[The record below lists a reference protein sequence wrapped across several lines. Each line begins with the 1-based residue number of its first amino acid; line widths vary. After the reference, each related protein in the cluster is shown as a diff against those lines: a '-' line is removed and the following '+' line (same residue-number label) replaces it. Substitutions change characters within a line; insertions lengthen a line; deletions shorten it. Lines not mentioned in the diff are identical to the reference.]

1 METVLSGYCRTIDGS
16 RMVLIEDGEA
26 DCDFDTC
33 AYRDVCQ
40 IGQQIARLQ
49 EETEG
54 TLGISACTAR
64 PAIRLT
70 ASIWTRPMILARV
83 LPKTAIRSSTAAA
96 RRASW
101 ALRHAALRTRA
112 ERS

>member
-1 METVLSGYCRTIDGS
+1 
-16 RMVLIEDGEA
+16 MVLIEDGEA

-54 TLGISACTAR
+54 TL
-64 PAIRLT
+64 
-70 ASIWTRPMILARV
+70 
-83 LPKTAIRSSTAAA
+83 
-96 RRASW
+96 
-101 ALRHAALRTRA
+101 
-112 ERS
+112 

>member
-1 METVLSGYCRTIDGS
+1 MFFEILTRIFHMALSAARLYNKRNAERRGILMETVLSGYCRTIDGS

-54 TLGISACTAR
+54 TL
-64 PAIRLT
+64 
-70 ASIWTRPMILARV
+70 
-83 LPKTAIRSSTAAA
+83 
-96 RRASW
+96 
-101 ALRHAALRTRA
+101 
-112 ERS
+112 